1 MSESRINP
9 EIKPGMR
16 VIITKRL
23 GVASQEA
30 SALVPAGLEAIEK
43 ANKSGLDSWDWAGL
57 DKGSKGKVETV
68 YITGYSDVLFDPT
81 KKNSKPF
88 SFAVPTEVLSLS

>member
-30 SALVPAGLEAIEK
+30 SALVPAGLE
-43 ANKSGLDSWDWAGL
+43 GHW
-57 DKGSKGKVETV
+57 
-68 YITGYSDVLFDPT
+68 
-81 KKNSKPF
+81 
-88 SFAVPTEVLSLS
+88 

>member
-1 MSESRINP
+1 MVETINKS

-30 SALVPAGLEAIEK
+30 SALVPVGLKAIEE

-57 DKGSKGKVETV
+57 DKGSRGEVETV
-68 YITGYSDVLFDPT
+68 YIRHWY
-81 KKNSKPF
+81 
-88 SFAVPTEVLSLS
+88 